1 MSKGKRGPYGP
12 RKPKIEESSPDAPID
27 DPVESAGGIVAMAE
41 PPHDPDMI
49 QAIGEMPLPTDEP
62 TFEARQTDLAEREAE
77 VERQLA
83 EIARQQ
89 KDLDQRRTSVMLG
102 DLGGDPVSL
111 AGPNTAVRKYRVRIT
126 GGPDRDNWPEPWV
139 CIAVDESEATWMF
152 AAKRGLKDGH
162 RYQLRTDPA

>member
-1 MSKGKRGPYGP
+1 MSKGKRGPGRP
-12 RKPKIEESSPDAPID
+12 RKHPLPEAPVDPPID
-27 DPVESAGGIVAMAE
+27 DPIESAGGIVALAE
-41 PPHDPDMI
+41 PPSDP
-49 QAIGEMPLPTDEP
+49 QVVQSIGEMPLPEET
-62 TFEARQTDLAEREAE
+62 TFEVRQHELAAREEE

-89 KDLDQRRTSVMLG
+89 KDLDQRKTSVMLG

-126 GGPDRDNWPEPWV
+126 GGPDPDNWPEPWV

-152 AAKRGLKDGH
+152 AAKRGLKEGH